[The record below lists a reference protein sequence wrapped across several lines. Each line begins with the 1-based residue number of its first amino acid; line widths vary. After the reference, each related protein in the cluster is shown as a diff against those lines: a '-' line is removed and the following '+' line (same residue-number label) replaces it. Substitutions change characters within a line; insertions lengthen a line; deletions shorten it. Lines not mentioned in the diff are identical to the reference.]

1 MTAPPFAHI
10 SPRDETAPSIAPD
23 PPPISAPAPT
33 FDRADVMAPLPD
45 VIPPAPGPAFGYE
58 AATVAEPIAA
68 HTPTA
73 QAPVTAA
80 HEVPMPAAA
89 PMTAPM
95 AAPPVEAAPTRSA
108 KADPDAWAHAS
119 WNAYAQPTPPS
130 DSASLSWEGPA
141 VDIPRPA
148 PMPRDM
154 ELSRLLTTL
163 PPPRR
168 TAMPS
173 WWRVGAMAAASALLA
188 GFGALAL
195 LPSRS
200 ATPLA
205 SSLSDVQVELPAE
218 PPAADEREAPIAAA
232 DDGAL
237 DEEVEEAGDPDE
249 HEAPEEPETAAEAAP
264 EKTVAKV
271 AAPAPRAQAPSARWS
286 PPRQPSRGGFL
297 AAIAERK
304 RTMGY
309 IVARSSEPCVFFVD
323 GTPHGAGKLLKV
335 QAHPGAHRVSC
346 RTEDGRQT
354 QSVEVRSR
362 RIAGTYFR
370 L

>member
-1 MTAPPFAHI
+1 MPAFTFDPPATVESGAPDVPAWPESPFEVTAPPFAHI
-10 SPRDETAPSIAPD
+10 SPPRDETAPSIAPD
-23 PPPISAPAPT
+23 PPPAAAPAPT

-45 VIPPAPGPAFGYE
+45 VIPPAAGPTLG
-58 AATVAEPIAA
+58 
-68 HTPTA
+68 
-73 QAPVTAA
+73 Q
-80 HEVPMPAAA
+80 
-89 PMTAPM
+89 
-95 AAPPVEAAPTRSA
+95 
-108 KADPDAWAHAS
+108 DPDAWAHAS
-119 WNAYAQPTPPS
+119 WNAYAHKAPAS

-154 ELSRLLTTL
+154 DFSRMLTTL

-188 GFGALAL
+188 GFGALSL

-205 SSLSDVQVELPAE
+205 SSLSDVRVELPVSAE
-218 PPAADEREAPIAAA
+218 ATADEPEAPIAAS

-237 DEEVEEAGDPDE
+237 EEDVEEAEDPE
-249 HEAPEEPETAAEAAP
+249 KPAPEEPEKLAADEP
-264 EKTVAKV
+264 EKPTPEKKV
-271 AAPAPRAQAPSARWS
+271 AHVPAPRAPVPTRWS
-286 PPRQPSRGGFL
+286 RPRTTSRGGFL
-297 AAIAERK
+297 AAIAERR

-309 IVARSSEPCVFFVD
+309 IVARSTEPCVFYVD

-335 QAHPGAHRVSC
+335 QAHPGAHRVTC
-346 RTEDGRQT
+346 RTESGRQT
-354 QSVEVRSR
+354 QSVQVRSR

-370 L
+370 P